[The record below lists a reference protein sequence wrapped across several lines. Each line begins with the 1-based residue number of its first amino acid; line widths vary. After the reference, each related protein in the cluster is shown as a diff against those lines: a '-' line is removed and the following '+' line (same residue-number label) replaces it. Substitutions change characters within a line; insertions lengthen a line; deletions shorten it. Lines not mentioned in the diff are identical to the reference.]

1 MERNVILEGIVTT
14 SDDKGQVNVAPMGPS
29 IESSMDHFLLRPF
42 QSSQSFQNLKLSHK
56 GVLHV
61 VDDVELL
68 ARAAIDQW
76 EDRPATREL
85 ESGNGTILV
94 DCCRWYAFVVRELD
108 DSSERASLHCEVVE
122 QGRVRDFWG
131 FNRAM
136 HAVLEAAILATRVG
150 LLPADE
156 IEQQM
161 QQLASPVEKT
171 AGDTERRAFALLQ
184 QYIEASLAS
193 AR

>member
-1 MERNVILEGIVTT
+1 M
-14 SDDKGQVNVAPMGPS
+14 
-29 IESSMDHFLLRPF
+29 
-42 QSSQSFQNLKLSHK
+42 
-56 GVLHV
+56 

-94 DCCRWYAFVVRELD
+94 DCCRWYAFVVQELD
-108 DSSERASLHCEVVE
+108 DSSERARLHCEVVE

-131 FNRAM
+131 FNRAR

-150 LLPADE
+150 LIPADE
-156 IEQQM
+156 IQQQM

-184 QYIEASLAS
+184 QYIETSLAS
-193 AR
+193 SR